1 MASRRWKRPAASEQE
16 MPMEMRGWLLQQ
28 RGPQK
33 KCRGRNILQ
42 MGFQLW
48 IKANNVLRV
57 KKDAQKIRVSGW
69 IAELMHKVLQFVTA
83 LVLLVLNMLAK
94 IVVSRV
100 KVLEMHGLFFVAEDR
115 IMVAHVQ
122 ASRRRT
128 SAAAAD
134 SSKHQG
140 YRAIHLYSLG
150 MEVQTCGKP
159 IDTLLEKVLCMNILS
174 SDYFKELYRLKTF
187 HEVVDEIYNQVDHV
201 EPWMTGNCRGPSTA
215 FCLLYKFFT
224 MKLTVKQMQG
234 LLNHGDSPYIRA
246 CLSSRLAGN
255 DVQRLID
262 CWSVDI
268 CIKQYRRDR
277 DLLPAYVGFLY
288 LRYVGDPKTL
298 WGWYEQYVKDDEE
311 FAPGSNGKKTTM
323 GVYIR
328 DLLLDQYYFDTLLPR
343 IPVPILRQMSSHLER
358 LKLPTSSAGVTGT
371 GGRHA
376 ADDTAR
382 RPPSVKASLSVSFG
396 QRAPHRASTRDSS
409 PVRRNVPPPRESS
422 HHNGDDREADKSRD
436 HERSRGRVR
445 DAERSRQADKE
456 HDRSRDYDRDG
467 KRKERDREYDSRRER
482 DRDRDRDRDSRE
494 SNRDRDRDRENDR
507 DRPRE
512 RGREGDRYRDRDRQ
526 AEQRSRSRSPR
537 GRVYRSRSRSP
548 AKFGRSGSADVQR
561 SKSPPKVSTNLAK
574 LRDMYGDA
582 TAKSNGDDSSYRAK
596 DTAGEDVIRLGG
608 NSTWR

>member
-1 MASRRWKRPAASEQE
+1 
-16 MPMEMRGWLLQQ
+16 
-28 RGPQK
+28 
-33 KCRGRNILQ
+33 
-42 MGFQLW
+42 
-48 IKANNVLRV
+48 
-57 KKDAQKIRVSGW
+57 
-69 IAELMHKVLQFVTA
+69 
-83 LVLLVLNMLAK
+83 
-94 IVVSRV
+94 
-100 KVLEMHGLFFVAEDR
+100 
-115 IMVAHVQ
+115 
-122 ASRRRT
+122 
-128 SAAAAD
+128 
-134 SSKHQG
+134 
-140 YRAIHLYSLG
+140 

-159 IDTLLEKVLCMNILS
+159 IDTLLEK
-174 SDYFKELYRLKTF
+174 
-187 HEVVDEIYNQVDHV
+187 VDHV

-246 CLSSRLAGN
+246 
-255 DVQRLID
+255 
-262 CWSVDI
+262 
-268 CIKQYRRDR
+268 
-277 DLLPAYVGFLY
+277 VGFLY

-343 IPVPILRQMSSHLER
+343 IPVPILRQISSHLER

-409 PVRRNVPPPRESS
+409 PVRRNVPPPRDSA
-422 HHNGDDREADKSRD
+422 HHNGDDRETDKSRD
-436 HERSRGRVR
+436 HERSRGR
-445 DAERSRQADKE
+445 
-456 HDRSRDYDRDG
+456 DRDG
-467 KRKERDREYDSRRER
+467 EREH
-482 DRDRDRDRDSRE
+482 
-494 SNRDRDRDRENDR
+494 RDRDRDRENER
-507 DRPRE
+507 DRFRE
-512 RGREGDRYRDRDRQ
+512 RGRDGDRYRDRDRRSDH
-526 AEQRSRSRSPR
+526 RSRSRSPR
-537 GRVYRSRSRSP
+537 GRVYHSRSSSP
-548 AKFGRSGSADVQR
+548 PKFGRSGSVDVQR

-582 TAKSNGDDSSYRAK
+582 TAKSNEDNDNSYRAK
-596 DTAGEDVIRLGG
+596 DTTGEDVIRLGG